1 MFTTR
6 EYACDPIF
14 GSTITSAGKNKIKFS
29 ASFYNS
35 ADERKNG
42 VKKTTKEFVADV
54 TVDENGNGVYSYD
67 YIDQSSFQTI
77 TKTAT
82 LPRYNPDT
90 PEGEKL
96 PDTCNSVM
104 WVAGTS
110 QLKDGAEFLGSTSDE
125 FPLFHVNIV
134 ISKGTASGI
143 YDVQFLTRETVGA
156 NEAPTQLTSNK
167 SKEFPT
173 ELVGTSIAV
182 GVDSVAVTDSQQD
195 NVQFYTDSNTN
206 IIRATDFASKIL
218 ADVTYTDGTTE
229 SDVDITRLVDC
240 YGATPK
246 ELYDKQA
253 KNGFFSSPNMPL
265 YYNGKLLKWKTT
277 DKNVTQNIM
286 VGKRGDLNFDGG
298 VDSTDIFYLALD
310 IAQKAVGMKT
320 TLYTGTSTDAN
331 MEDFAFYLMDFDTL
345 GQTSTATLDSTDIYY
360 LLLYVANRA
369 VGNHIAWDSF
379 VL

>member
-1 MFTTR
+1 
-6 EYACDPIF
+6 
-14 GSTITSAGKNKIKFS
+14 
-29 ASFYNS
+29 
-35 ADERKNG
+35 
-42 VKKTTKEFVADV
+42 
-54 TVDENGNGVYSYD
+54 
-67 YIDQSSFQTI
+67 
-77 TKTAT
+77 
-82 LPRYNPDT
+82 
-90 PEGEKL
+90 
-96 PDTCNSVM
+96 M

-229 SDVDITRLVDC
+229 WTSPVWWT
-240 YGATPK
+240 ATV
-246 ELYDKQA
+246 QHRRNSMTNRQRTA
-253 KNGFFSSPNMPL
+253 SSPLP
-265 YYNGKLLKWKTT
+265 TCPCT
-277 DKNVTQNIM
+277 IT
-286 VGKRGDLNFDGG
+286 
-298 VDSTDIFYLALD
+298 
-310 IAQKAVGMKT
+310 
-320 TLYTGTSTDAN
+320 AN
-331 MEDFAFYLMDFDTL
+331 C
-345 GQTSTATLDSTDIYY
+345 
-360 LLLYVANRA
+360 
-369 VGNHIAWDSF
+369 
-379 VL
+379 